1 MLHPVALLTAE
12 ESRNADQAAIGGNT
26 SGESLMEN
34 AGKAIVDLI
43 AQEFSPCNVL
53 VVCGTGNN
61 GGDGFV
67 TARLLKEKG
76 WQVSLASVGNID
88 DIVGD
93 AKITKD
99 KWNMA
104 GGATRTFNKDLLKDC
119 ALVVDAIFGTGLARD
134 VEGSAKEAITVIN
147 EAKLPVVAID
157 VPSGINTD
165 SGAIMG
171 AAIRATHTVTFVRP
185 KPGHVLLPGK
195 AHTGQLHV
203 YDIGITGEKVKP
215 KLFLNA
221 PALWQHL
228 LPLPNPDSNKY
239 SRGHTVVVGG
249 GMSSTG
255 AARLSAMAALRVG
268 SGLVSVAS
276 SQDALPIYAMT
287 LTAVMTKLA
296 DTTEQLKTLLEDKRI
311 SALLIGPGSGVTDKT
326 RENTLEI
333 LKTKKPCV
341 IDADALSIFQFN
353 TKPLFDAIG
362 GPTVL
367 TPHEGEFE
375 RLFPTKGV
383 KTERAK
389 DAAKQSGAVIV
400 LKGNDTVI
408 ASPDG
413 RVSINANAP
422 VWLATAGSGDVLAGI
437 IAGLM
442 GQGMPAYEAACA
454 GAWIQGEVA
463 NRFGPGL
470 IAEDLHTTMPGVLKS
485 LYHA

>member
-12 ESRNADQAAIGGNT
+12 ETRNADAAAITGST
-26 SGESLMEN
+26 SGETLMEN
-34 AGKAIVDLI
+34 AGRAIVDLI
-43 AQEFSPCNVL
+43 TQEYKPCKAL

-67 TARLLKEKG
+67 TARLLKERG
-76 WQVSLASVGNID
+76 WDVALVNVGNIE
-88 DIVGD
+88 DIKGD
-93 AKITKD
+93 AKAAKD

-104 GGATRTFNKDLLKDC
+104 GGATLTFHKEMLRE
-119 ALVVDAIFGTGLARD
+119 AQLVVDAMFGTGLARD
-134 VEGSAKEAITVIN
+134 IEGAAKDAIVAIN
-147 EAKLPVVAID
+147 DSKVPVVSID

-165 SGAIMG
+165 TGAIMG
-171 AAIRATHTVTFVRP
+171 VAIRASNTVTFVRP

-203 YDIGITGEKVKP
+203 YDIGISGDKVKP

-221 PALWQHL
+221 PALWKHL
-228 LPLPNPDSNKY
+228 MPFPNPDSNKY
-239 SRGHTVVVGG
+239 SRGHTVIFGG
-249 GMSSTG
+249 GMTSTG
-255 AARLSAMAALRVG
+255 ASRLAAMAALRVG

-296 DTTEQLKTLLEDKRI
+296 DSTAQLAALLEDKRI
-311 SALLIGPGSGVTDKT
+311 SAVLIGPGAGLSDKT
-326 RENTLEI
+326 RDYTLQI
-333 LKTKKPCV
+333 LNSKKACV
-341 IDADALSIFQFN
+341 VDADALSIFQSN
-353 TKPLFDAIG
+353 TKPLFDAISA
-362 GPTVL
+362 PTVL

-375 RLFPTKGV
+375 RLFATKGV

-408 ASPDG
+408 AAPDG

-437 IAGLM
+437 ITGLM

-454 GAWIQGEVA
+454 GTWIQGEVA

-470 IAEDLHTTMPGVLKS
+470 IAEDLHTTMPATLKS
-485 LYHA
+485 LYDA

>member
-12 ESRNADQAAIGGNT
+12 ESRNADKAAIAAST
-26 SGESLMEN
+26 PSDTLMEN

-43 AQEFSPCNVL
+43 VQEYKPCKVL
-53 VVCGTGNN
+53 IVCGTGNN

-76 WQVSLASVGNID
+76 WDVSLVSVGNID

-93 AKITKD
+93 AKAAKD

-104 GGATRTFNKDLLKDC
+104 GGATRTFNKDLLKDA
-119 ALVVDAIFGTGLARD
+119 ALVVDAMFGTGLARD
-134 VEGSAKEAITVIN
+134 VEGAAKDAIVAIN
-147 EAKLPVVAID
+147 ESKLPVVAID
-157 VPSGINTD
+157 IPSGISTD
-165 SGAIMG
+165 TGAIMG
-171 AAIRATHTVTFVRP
+171 AAITAANTVTFVRP

-203 YDIGITGEKVKP
+203 YDIGITGDKVKP

-228 LPLPNPDSNKY
+228 MPFPNPDSNKY

-255 AARLSAMAALRVG
+255 ASRLAAMAALRSG

-296 DTTEQLKTLLEDKRI
+296 DTSAQLATLLEDSRI
-311 SALLIGPGSGVTDKT
+311 SALLIGPGCGVTERT
-326 RENTLEI
+326 REHTLQI
-333 LKTKKPCV
+333 LKTNKACV
-341 IDADALSIFQFN
+341 IDADALTIFQFN

-375 RLFPTKGV
+375 RLFSTKGV

-389 DAAKQSGAVIV
+389 EAAKQSGAVIV

-470 IAEDLHTTMPGVLKS
+470 IAEDLHTTMPAVLKT

>member
-12 ESRNADQAAIGGNT
+12 ESRNADLAAIADSTPGDT
-26 SGESLMEN
+26 LMEN
-34 AGKAIVDLI
+34 AGRAIVDLI
-43 AQEFSPCNVL
+43 TQEYKPCKIV

-67 TARLLKEKG
+67 TARMLKEKN
-76 WQVSLASVGNID
+76 WDVTLASVGNID
-88 DIVGD
+88 DIKGD
-93 AKITKD
+93 AKAAKD

-104 GGATRTFNKDLLKDC
+104 GGATLTFKREMLADA
-119 ALVVDAIFGTGLARD
+119 ALVVDAIFGTGLMRD
-134 VEGSAKEAITVIN
+134 VEAAAKDAIVAIN
-147 EAKLPVVAID
+147 DSKLPVVAVD

-171 AAIRATHTVTFVRP
+171 AAIRAANTVTFVRP

-195 AHTGQLHV
+195 AHTGQLHF
-203 YDIGITGEKVKP
+203 YDIGISGDKVKP

-221 PALWQHL
+221 PALWKHL
-228 LPLPNPDSNKY
+228 MPLPNPDSNKY

-255 AARLSAMAALRVG
+255 ASRLSAMAALRCG

-296 DTTEQLKTLLEDKRI
+296 DTSAQMAALLEDSRI
-311 SALLIGPGSGVTDKT
+311 SALLIGPGCGVTEKT
-326 RENTLEI
+326 RDTTLQI
-333 LKTKKPCV
+333 LKTKKACV

-375 RLFPTKGV
+375 RLFATKGV

-389 DAAKQSGAVIV
+389 EAAKQSGAVIV

-454 GAWIQGEVA
+454 GTWIQGEVA

-470 IAEDLHTTMPGVLKS
+470 IAEDLHATMPGVLKS
-485 LYHA
+485 LYDA

>member
-12 ESRNADQAAIGGNT
+12 ETRNADAAAIGGAT
-26 SGESLMEN
+26 SGETLMEN
-34 AGKAIVDLI
+34 AGRAVVDLI
-43 AQEFSPCNVL
+43 TQEYKPCKTL
-53 VVCGTGNN
+53 VVCGSGNN

-67 TARLLKEKG
+67 TARLLKERG
-76 WQVSLASVGNID
+76 WDIALVSIGASE
-88 DIVGD
+88 DIKKD
-93 AKITKD
+93 AKIAKD
-99 KWNMA
+99 KWGMA
-104 GGATRTFNKDLLKDC
+104 GGATLAFHKEMLRE
-119 ALVVDAIFGTGLARD
+119 AGLVIDAMFGTGLMRDIDGAARD
-134 VEGSAKEAITVIN
+134 AIIAIN
-147 EAKLPVVAID
+147 ESKVAVVAID

-165 SGAIMG
+165 TGAIMG
-171 AAIRATHTVTFVRP
+171 VAIKAANTVTFVRP

-195 AHTGQLHV
+195 ALTGQLHV
-203 YDIGITGEKVKP
+203 YDIGISGDKVKP
-215 KLFLNA
+215 RLFLNA
-221 PALWQHL
+221 PALWKHL
-228 LPLPNPDSNKY
+228 MPFPNPDSNKY
-239 SRGHTVVVGG
+239 SRGHTVVFGG
-249 GMSSTG
+249 GMTSTG
-255 AARLSAMAALRVG
+255 ASRLAAMAALRVG

-276 SQDALPIYAMT
+276 SQDALPVYAMT

-296 DTTEQLKTLLEDKRI
+296 DNAAQLGVLLEDSRI
-311 SALLIGPGSGVTDKT
+311 SAVLIGPGCGVTEQT
-326 RENTLEI
+326 REYTLQI
-333 LKTKKPCV
+333 LKSRKACV

-362 GPTVL
+362 APTVL
-367 TPHEGEFE
+367 TPHEGEFK

-389 DAAKQSGAVIV
+389 EAAKQSGAVIV

-408 ASPDG
+408 AAPDG

-454 GAWIQGEVA
+454 GTWIQGEVA

-470 IAEDLHTTMPGVLKS
+470 IAEDLHTTMPATLKS
-485 LYHA
+485 LYDA

>member
-12 ESRNADQAAIGGNT
+12 ETRNADQAAISGAT
-26 SGESLMEN
+26 SGETLMEN
-34 AGKAIVDLI
+34 AGRAIVDLI
-43 AQEFSPCNVL
+43 VQEYKPCKLL

-67 TARLLKEKG
+67 TARLLKERG
-76 WQVSLASVGNID
+76 WDVALVCIGAVS
-88 DIVGD
+88 DISGD
-93 AKITKD
+93 AKTAKD
-99 KWNMA
+99 KWNIA
-104 GGATRTFNKDLLKDC
+104 GGATLSFNKEMLKE
-119 ALVVDAIFGTGLARD
+119 AQLVVDAMFGTGLARD
-134 VEGSAKEAITVIN
+134 VDGAAKEAIEAIN
-147 EAKLPVVAID
+147 ESKVPVVAVD

-165 SGAIMG
+165 TGAVMG
-171 AAIRATHTVTFVRP
+171 AAIKASNTVTFVRP

-203 YDIGITGEKVKP
+203 YDIGISGDKVKP

-221 PALWQHL
+221 PALWKHL
-228 LPLPNPDSNKY
+228 MPFPNPDSNKY
-239 SRGHTVVVGG
+239 SRGHTIVFGG

-255 AARLSAMAALRVG
+255 ASRLAAMAALRAG
-268 SGLVSVAS
+268 SGLVSVACAQES
-276 SQDALPIYAMT
+276 LPIYAMT

-296 DTTEQLKTLLEDKRI
+296 ETPAQVTALLEDSRVTA
-311 SALLIGPGSGVTDKT
+311 ALVGPGYGLTDKT
-326 RENTLEI
+326 KETTLQI
-333 LKTKKPCV
+333 LKSKKPCV
-341 IDADALSIFQFN
+341 IDADALSVFKSDP
-353 TKPLFDAIG
+353 KPLFEAIK
-362 GPTVL
+362 GPVVL

-375 RLFPTKGV
+375 RLFTTKGV
-383 KTERAK
+383 KTERAIE
-389 DAAKQSGAVIV
+389 AAKQSNAVIV
-400 LKGNDTVI
+400 FKGNDTVI
-408 ASPDG
+408 AAPDG

-470 IAEDLHTTMPGVLKS
+470 IAEDLHTTMPGTLKS
-485 LYHA
+485 LYDA

>member
-12 ESRNADQAAIGGNT
+12 ETRNADQAAITGST
-26 SGESLMEN
+26 SGETLMEN

-43 AQEFSPCNVL
+43 TQEYKPCKVL
-53 VVCGTGNN
+53 IVCGTGNN

-67 TARLLKEKG
+67 TARMLKEKS
-76 WQVSLASVGNID
+76 WDVSLVSVGNID
-88 DIVGD
+88 DILGD
-93 AKITKD
+93 AKAAKD

-104 GGATRTFNKDLLKDC
+104 GGATRTFNKDLLKDA
-119 ALVVDAIFGTGLARD
+119 ALVIDAMFGTGLARD
-134 VEGSAKEAITVIN
+134 VDGAAKDAIVAIN
-147 EAKLPVVAID
+147 ESKLPVVAID

-165 SGAIMG
+165 TGAIMG
-171 AAIRATHTVTFVRP
+171 AAIMAANTVTFVRP

-203 YDIGITGEKVKP
+203 YDIGITGDKVKP

-239 SRGHTVVVGG
+239 SRGHTVIVGG

-255 AARLSAMAALRVG
+255 ASRLAAMAALRVG

-296 DTTEQLKTLLEDKRI
+296 DTAAQLEALLDDKRI
-311 SALLIGPGSGVTDKT
+311 SAVLIGPGCGVSERTK
-326 RENTLEI
+326 EATLQL
-333 LKTKKPCV
+333 LKSKKACV
-341 IDADALSIFQFN
+341 IDADALSAFQSN
-353 TKPLFDAIG
+353 AKVLFDAIS

-375 RLFPTKGV
+375 RLFSTKGV

-389 DAAKQSGAVIV
+389 EAAKQSNAVIV

-437 IAGLM
+437 ICGLM

-454 GAWIQGEVA
+454 GTWIQGEVA

-470 IAEDLHTTMPGVLKS
+470 IAEDLHSSMPATLKS